1 MKFQGRIASLIRRTI
16 MLCML
21 LRPRFQPSIVVALV
35 ALAFAVTSCAQ
46 ESPAAAPVAAPVG
59 NQDHRATLNW
69 APSPDAK
76 KAGGK
81 LNYAVYRSDG
91 TRKPDGT
98 PQCIGTFDKI
108 AEVEGSKTT
117 FIDHAVKADRVYCYK
132 LRSVTGKTEGPPTA
146 IVIAIIPPPD
156 KSK

>member
-1 MKFQGRIASLIRRTI
+1 MAIPKYA
-16 MLCML
+16 
-21 LRPRFQPSIVVALV
+21 RPLFLV
-35 ALAFAVTSCAQ
+35 SFATLVIAVTSCAQ
-46 ESPAAAPVAAPVG
+46 ERPPAAPATPPVG

-98 PQCIGTFDKI
+98 PQCIGSFDKI

-117 FIDHAVKADRVYCYK
+117 FIDLAVKADRVYCYK
-132 LRSVTGKTEGPPTA
+132 LKSVTGKTEGPATA
-146 IVIAIIPPPD
+146 IVIAIIPPD